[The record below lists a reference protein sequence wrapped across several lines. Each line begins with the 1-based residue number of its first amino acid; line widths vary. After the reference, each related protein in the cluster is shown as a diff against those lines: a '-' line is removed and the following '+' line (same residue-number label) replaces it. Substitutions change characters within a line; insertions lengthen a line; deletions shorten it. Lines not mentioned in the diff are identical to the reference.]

1 MKWLCSI
8 KSSGAGK
15 LPTCS
20 SRRVCGRLR
29 TECAPADEPPRLPG
43 AHRGE
48 PTEIRID
55 LDLAALPAEGVESFI
70 GGTTRVEK
78 DGKKWSGFVTA
89 ADLDDDA
96 IHLTVQAVEADA
108 WQPE

>member
-1 MKWLCSI
+1 MLIGDTVTYDGWNCVVV
-8 KSSGAGK
+8 GFT
-15 LPTCS
+15 PTS
-20 SRRVCGRLR
+20 VRPAQVELSDPR
-29 TECAPADEPPRLPG
+29 TG
-43 AHRGE
+43 
-48 PTEIRID
+48 TTFWVD
-55 LDLAALPAEGVESFI
+55 LDLAGLPAEGVESFI